1 MNKKL
6 SRREFMR
13 VTGVAAGALL
23 LQACE
28 GGAIRPPATSA
39 PAASASAVV
48 NTPVELKFW
57 THQNNAM
64 VAYIEKKIK
73 EYQSV
78 RPNVTIQH
86 APVDVQPH
94 EDRLFTSL
102 AAGSGPD
109 GFNMGDWN
117 FPRLATQDLLT
128 PVSPEAFGA
137 NSQEELKN
145 RFFDFSLVGM
155 LQNNTLFGIP
165 FEWNALDLYYNR
177 GEFLRAGLDP
187 DNPPQTWE
195 EVTEAAMKL
204 VQKDDVGNITFLGF
218 RQSYGNSEWT
228 LKRLHPMLLQASLD
242 FLNPEM
248 TRCAINTPEAVE
260 IIEYYTDWTT
270 KGMSTPGFQLPG
282 DLAGNSF
289 NVGFAGMDLSG
300 SYNVG
305 SIKKANPDWEFGADN
320 GWGIAP
326 FPQWGA
332 ARQVQKASAMWRW
345 GLFVNKESA
354 NAREMWAF
362 INFLVK
368 NPGELNKEAGYIPS
382 LKGWLEN
389 PDIVAERPWLA
400 VQKQDLQTG
409 VPVPQTPFYQEI
421 AQEVL
426 EMTERVYDGSATV
439 SESVALACQ
448 NIDVILA

>member
-1 MNKKL
+1 MTKNL

-13 VTGVAAGALL
+13 VTGLAAGALL
-23 LQACE
+23 LQAC
-28 GGAIRPPATSA
+28 GGATKPPATSA
-39 PAASASAVV
+39 PAASAPAVI
-48 NTPVELKFW
+48 NKPVTLKFW
-57 THQNNAM
+57 THQNQAM

-73 EYQSV
+73 EYKSV
-78 RPNVTIQH
+78 RPRVTIEH

-102 AAGSGPD
+102 ATGSGPD

-117 FPRLATQDLLT
+117 FPRLALQDLLA
-128 PVSPEAFGA
+128 PVLPEAFES
-137 NSQEELKN
+137 NSQQALIN

-204 VQKDDVGNITFLGF
+204 VQTDEVGNITFLGF

-228 LKRLHPMLLQASLD
+228 LKRLHPMLVQAGLD

-248 TRCAINTPEAVE
+248 TRSALNTPEAVE

-270 KGMSTPGFQLPG
+270 KGLSTPGFELPG
-282 DLAGNSF
+282 DLTGNPF
-289 NVGFAGMDLSG
+289 RIGFAGMDLSG
-300 SYNVG
+300 PYNVG
-305 SIKKANPDWEFGADN
+305 SIKKANPDWEFGADD
-320 GWGIAP
+320 GWDIAP

-332 ARQVQKASAMWRW
+332 ARQVQQASAMWRW
-345 GLFVNKESA
+345 GLFVNKQSPHA
-354 NAREMWAF
+354 AEMWAF
-362 INFLVK
+362 INFLVE
-368 NPGELNKEAGYIPS
+368 NPNELNADVGYIPS
-382 LKGWLEN
+382 LKGWLDD
-389 PDIVAERPWLA
+389 PDIIAERPWLA
-400 VQKQDLQTG
+400 VQKQGLAMG

-426 EMTERVYDGSATV
+426 EMTERVYAGSATV
-439 SESVALACQ
+439 SEAVATACQ